1 MFRIKINRDFCKSC
15 GLCIEYCA
23 RKLLVIDPVLNRRGV
38 TPVKFDK
45 AAGKDCSG
53 CGNCAAMCPDAA
65 IEIEEVGTV
74 PVTAGC
80 PKKPAQE

>member
-45 AAGKDCSG
+45 ADEKDCSG

-65 IEIEEVGTV
+65 IEIEED
-74 PVTAGC
+74 VTAHAGAAC
-80 PKKPAQE
+80 SRTPAEE